1 MKKILKLLSLFVLLI
16 ILSACSL
23 ETSDK
28 DVKSSPEKA
37 KAEKIEIVKFYSTNQ
52 CYSCVYVGNKV
63 FEIVDK
69 KFREEYQTG
78 KIILKDINVDNPKN
92 KDIANKYQARGSSL
106 FFNFIIDGQENI
118 SEDANVW
125 RLVGNDQAF
134 ENYIIK
140 KINDNLK

>member
-1 MKKILKLLSLFVLLI
+1 MKKISKLLSLFVLLI

-23 ETSDK
+23 ETSGQDIK
-28 DVKSSPEKA
+28 GSPEKA

-52 CYSCVYVGNKV
+52 CYSCIYVGDKV

-69 KFREEYQTG
+69 KFREEYQAG
-78 KIILKDINVDNPKN
+78 KIILKNINVDDPQNN
-92 KDIANKYQARGSSL
+92 DIVNKYQARGSSL
-106 FFNFIIDGQENI
+106 FFNLIIDGQENI

-125 RLVGNDQAF
+125 RLVGNDQGF
-134 ENYIIK
+134 ENYIVK